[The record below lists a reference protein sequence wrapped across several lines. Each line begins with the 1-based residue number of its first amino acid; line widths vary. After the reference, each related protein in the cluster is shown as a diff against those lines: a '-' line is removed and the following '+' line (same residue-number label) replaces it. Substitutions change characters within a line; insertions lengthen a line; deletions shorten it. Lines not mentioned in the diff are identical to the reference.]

1 MKRKSGGD
9 DATQGAAGYFN
20 NQFLVAM
27 PGLLDSNFNHTVT
40 LLCEHNEQG
49 ALGLIINRPTDL
61 KLADMLEHMKL
72 GHKAIDDSSHIVYW
86 GGPVQQER
94 GFVVHPG
101 PGAWESSLQVSE
113 DLYITT
119 SRDVLGAIGRG
130 EGPQKFFVALG
141 YAGWAAGQLEHE
153 ILENSWLNTPVDRPI
168 LFDTPAANRWQ
179 AATRLLGVDVTQL
192 AGDAGHA

>member
-1 MKRKSGGD
+1 MTRDRGKAPASTD
-9 DATQGAAGYFN
+9 SYFG

-27 PGLLDSNFNHTVT
+27 PGLQDSNFNQTVT
-40 LLCEHNEQG
+40 LLCEHNDQG

-61 KLADMLEHMKL
+61 KLADMLDHMKL
-72 GHKAIDDSSHIVYW
+72 SHPALAPDSHIVYW

-101 PGAWESSLQVSE
+101 PDAWESTLQVGD

-119 SRDVLGAIGRG
+119 SRDVLSAIGRG
-130 EGPQKFFVALG
+130 EGPQRFFVALG

-153 ILENSWLNTPVDRPI
+153 ILDNSWLNTPVAQPI
-168 LFDTPAANRWQ
+168 LFDLPAASRWQ
-179 AATRLLGVDVTQL
+179 AAARLLGVDVTQL

>member
-1 MKRKSGGD
+1 MAEKGPAVGSKTSGS
-9 DATQGAAGYFN
+9 YFN

-27 PGLLDSNFNHTVT
+27 PSLLDSNFNHTVT

-61 KLADMLEHMKL
+61 KLTDMLEHMKL
-72 GHKAIDDSSHIVYW
+72 GHAALAGASHIVYW

-94 GFVVHPG
+94 GFVVHAG
-101 PGAWESSLQVSE
+101 PGKWES
-113 DLYITT
+113 
-119 SRDVLGAIGRG
+119 IGRG
-130 EGPQKFFVALG
+130 EGPEKFFVALG

-153 ILENSWLNTPVDRPI
+153 ILENSWLNTPVNRPI
-168 LFDTPAANRWQ
+168 LFDTPASSRWQ